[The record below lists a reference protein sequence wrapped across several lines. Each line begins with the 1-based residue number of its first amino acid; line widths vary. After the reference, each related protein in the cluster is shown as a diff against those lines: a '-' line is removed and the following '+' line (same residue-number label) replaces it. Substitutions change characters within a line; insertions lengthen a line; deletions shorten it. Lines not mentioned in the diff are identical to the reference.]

1 MTRGDYRMVAWIA
14 EFRLS
19 ITRALADQLA
29 TTLEPLTPASL
40 NPGALSRVDARP
52 GVYVLF
58 VDWKRVYV
66 GKAASSLRARLEQHY
81 RKLSGRAGITMSD
94 VRFTCVYV
102 DEDLDS
108 SAPEKLLIKKYRLSD
123 TIPWNTNGFGNKDP
137 GRNRDRS
144 VVKAK
149 HFDALYPID
158 LDYQLG
164 IPVTGWSV
172 ADLLDKLKRDLP
184 YLLRYENKNR
194 SHLAE
199 LKRTRVELPA
209 IELTASE
216 ALIAIIDALP
226 TGWQATALPGYVILY
241 KEEASYDSAL
251 LWWHRDSDG
260 TVYETPGLR
269 RFDAGDV
276 ETADQGDLFD

>member
-1 MTRGDYRMVAWIA
+1 MDAWIA

-29 TTLEPLTPASL
+29 TTLKPLSPAVL
-40 NPGALSRVDARP
+40 GPGALSKVEARP

-58 VDWKRVYV
+58 VDGKRVYV
-66 GKAASSLRARLEQHY
+66 GKAASNLRARLEQHY

-108 SAPEKLLIKKYRLSD
+108 AAPEKLLIKKYRLDD

-149 HFDALYPID
+149 HFDAVYPID
-158 LDYQLG
+158 LNYRLS
-164 IPVTGWSV
+164 IPVTGWAV
-172 ADLLDKLKRDLP
+172 ADLLDKLKRELP
-184 YLLRYENKNR
+184 YLLRYENKNGA
-194 SHLAE
+194 HLAE

-209 IELTASE
+209 VELPARE
-216 ALIAIIDALP
+216 ALISIIDALP
-226 TGWQATALPGYVILY
+226 AGWQATALPGYVILY
-241 KEEASYDSAL
+241 KEETSYDSAL
-251 LWWHRDSDG
+251 LWWHRDPRDG
-260 TVYETPGLR
+260 EVYETPGPQ
-269 RFDAGDV
+269 RFDTGDV
-276 ETADQGDLFD
+276 ETSEQGDLFD